1 MVNSMLSWP
10 LFPPSLSDSADEVH
24 TCTNTWHKPHHAV
37 FPGLVFHSWGMK
49 DHRCCV
55 LQWLKD
61 KEERARSDPET
72 QSSGSGL
79 VSFMYETWPVSMLG
93 YFSLST
99 IFKVPCT
106 LHMKCPIQCVL
117 LTSES
122 LGTLNGKHRG
132 KVREE
137 SRAHKE
143 PTAIASWGEQATG
156 MWIFLSLVVR
166 KFSWLLISVH
176 LHQGVSRWD
185 GFWLLP

>member
-1 MVNSMLSWP
+1 
-10 LFPPSLSDSADEVH
+10 
-24 TCTNTWHKPHHAV
+24 
-37 FPGLVFHSWGMK
+37 
-49 DHRCCV
+49 
-55 LQWLKD
+55 
-61 KEERARSDPET
+61 
-72 QSSGSGL
+72 
-79 VSFMYETWPVSMLG
+79 MLG

-156 MWIFLSLVVR
+156 M
-166 KFSWLLISVH
+166 
-176 LHQGVSRWD
+176 
-185 GFWLLP
+185 